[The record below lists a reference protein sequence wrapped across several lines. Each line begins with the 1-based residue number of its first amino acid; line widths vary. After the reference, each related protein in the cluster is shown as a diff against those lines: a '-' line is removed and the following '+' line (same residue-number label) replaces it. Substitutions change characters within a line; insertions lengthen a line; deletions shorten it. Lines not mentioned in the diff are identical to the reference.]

1 MNQAGVRMIVSGVVQ
16 GVGFR
21 YYVFREAT
29 RLGINGWTRNRPDGS
44 VEIQAEGDRG
54 LLEELFRQIQIGP
67 SHAHVAKVEFEPYEP
82 SGEFD
87 SFEIRGW

>member
-1 MNQAGVRMIVSGVVQ
+1 MIVSGVVQ

-54 LLEELFRQIQIGP
+54 LLDELFRQIQIGP
-67 SHAHVAKVEFEPYEP
+67 SHAHVANVEFEPYEP
-82 SGEFD
+82 TGEFD